1 MQSSSLE
8 PYVAVGA
15 DDHWGFG
22 SNVVFGS
29 RSTRSQA
36 QAGLPGVGL
45 MEKETIGV
53 VEHQLTEHLDRDGV
67 RPFGNRW
74 WSSPSP

>member
-1 MQSSSLE
+1 
-8 PYVAVGA
+8 
-15 DDHWGFG
+15 
-22 SNVVFGS
+22 
-29 RSTRSQA
+29 
-36 QAGLPGVGL
+36 

-53 VEHQLTEHLDRDGV
+53 VEHQLKEHLDRDGV